1 MKNYIIQLTLIISLL
16 SFNYIKSQVVASDDV
31 VLCDGQQGQT
41 EVTLTAT
48 SFAMSPED
56 EFVESTI
63 IYQKSTTIDFEEMEI
78 TFRSSKQDI
87 DLLNLSNKIFFS
99 LYFFLIIL
107 ILGFIVNY
115 LVYDV

>member
-1 MKNYIIQLTLIISLL
+1 MGVSLTT
-16 SFNYIKSQVVASDDV
+16 Q
-31 VLCDGQQGQT
+31 
-41 EVTLTAT
+41 
-48 SFAMSPED
+48 
-56 EFVESTI
+56 
-63 IYQKSTTIDFEEMEI
+63 DFEEMEI

-115 LVYDV
+115 LVYNI